1 VRKIPAALA
10 LIGMTS
16 VGLVGCTVEA
26 AAPTCVESD
35 TDLASLATVSGDI
48 DAEPRVEVYSPFH
61 VDEVAVERLSEG
73 EGPEL
78 STDSQLLVMDYS
90 FYAGDSG
97 EPFAATA
104 YDGDLTN
111 VFSMENIA
119 AALPG
124 LSEALQCAQAG
135 SRIVIGLPADEI
147 NPDYAAQAGLAED
160 ESLLAVVDVR
170 KVYLPQAE
178 GDLRYNSSLG
188 MPTVVRAPDGRPGV
202 IIPDA
207 AAPDELVVQTL
218 IEGDGEV
225 VEAGDT
231 VRVHYTGLTWAD
243 REVFDSTWETT
254 PAALSLDEV
263 VPGFSAAL
271 EGQTVGSQVL
281 TVIPPDQGYG
291 DQASGAI
298 PAGSTLV
305 FVIDILG
312 VDEAS

>member
-1 VRKIPAALA
+1 
-10 LIGMTS
+10 
-16 VGLVGCTVEA
+16 
-26 AAPTCVESD
+26 
-35 TDLASLATVSGDI
+35 
-48 DAEPRVEVYSPFH
+48 
-61 VDEVAVERLSEG
+61 
-73 EGPEL
+73 
-78 STDSQLLVMDYS
+78 
-90 FYAGDSG
+90 
-97 EPFAATA
+97 
-104 YDGDLTN
+104 
-111 VFSMENIA
+111 
-119 AALPG
+119 
-124 LSEALQCAQAG
+124 
-135 SRIVIGLPADEI
+135 
-147 NPDYAAQAGLAED
+147 
-160 ESLLAVVDVR
+160 
-170 KVYLPQAE
+170 
-178 GDLRYNSSLG
+178 
-188 MPTVVRAPDGRPGV
+188 MPTDVRAPDGRPGV

-281 TVIPPDQGYG
+281 AGIPPDQGYG